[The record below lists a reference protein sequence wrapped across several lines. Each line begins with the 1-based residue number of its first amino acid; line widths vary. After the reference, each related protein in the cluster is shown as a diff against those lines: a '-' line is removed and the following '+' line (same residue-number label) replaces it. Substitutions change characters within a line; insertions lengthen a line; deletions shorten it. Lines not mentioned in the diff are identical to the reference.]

1 MKHKALVPIVI
12 LLTTITIGV
21 LHARHSGVIPAPLTE
36 AATRG
41 DIVNVVAATGTVNA
55 VTTVEVGSEI
65 TGTIESLG
73 ADFNDIVHKGQ
84 VLAKLDPS
92 VYQSTL
98 EQARGALGSAQADAQ
113 RSRVDQAGT
122 DRELTRARELH
133 DQQLMT
139 DEDFQTAETASRFAA
154 AQVASADAAVRE
166 AQSAVQTAQVNLSKT
181 IIDSPIDGVV
191 VSRNVDVGQTV
202 SANTS
207 APTLFILAA
216 DLSKMQVAAGIDE
229 SDVGR
234 VEQGQAVT
242 FHVDAFM
249 DKAFTGKVLQV
260 RLNPTVDSNVVTY
273 TAIVDA
279 PNPRF
284 ELKPGMTATVA
295 IVVGRHD
302 DVLRVPASALKFR
315 PTPAVLARFS
325 AKNVAVPG
333 SKSNTVWISNGKTI
347 SPVTV
352 SVGATDGVLTELVSA
367 PFSEGTRVVTH
378 MSNSVAP

>member
-1 MKHKALVPIVI
+1 
-12 LLTTITIGV
+12 
-21 LHARHSGVIPAPLTE
+21 
-36 AATRG
+36 
-41 DIVNVVAATGTVNA
+41 

-98 EQARGALGSAQADAQ
+98 DQARGALGSAQADAQ
-113 RSRVDQAGT
+113 RSRVDQAAA
-122 DRELTRARELH
+122 DRELARARELH

-139 DEDFQTAETASRFAA
+139 DEDFQAAETASRSAA
-154 AQVASADAAVRE
+154 AQVASADAVVRQ

-202 SANTS
+202 SANMS

-234 VEQGQAVT
+234 VEKGQAVT
-242 FHVDAFM
+242 FHVDAFT
-249 DKAFTGKVLQV
+249 DQTFTGKVLQV

-279 PNPRF
+279 PNSRL

-315 PTPAVLARFS
+315 PTPDVLARFG
-325 AKNVAVPG
+325 AKNG
-333 SKSNTVWISNGKTI
+333 SWPDGKSNTVWISNGKTI

-352 SVGATDGVLTELVSA
+352 SVGATDGILTELVSA
-367 PFSEGTRVVTH
+367 PFSEGARVVTH